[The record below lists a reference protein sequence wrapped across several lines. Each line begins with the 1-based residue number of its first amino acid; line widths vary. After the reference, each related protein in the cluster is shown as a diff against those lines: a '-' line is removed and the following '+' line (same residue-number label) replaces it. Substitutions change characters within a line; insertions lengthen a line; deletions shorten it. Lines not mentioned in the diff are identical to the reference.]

1 MRLTDAT
8 SQISLA
14 LNPGYGTSTSSRSRQ
29 VSKVPLIPSLRY
41 GGSCLTL
48 AAALVAI
55 AFAALPRC
63 AVALERVTYLLPA
76 PIYLPAFGP
85 WIVARQRG
93 YYAAEGLEIDFETA
107 RGGAD
112 VAKQVGVGNAVIGG
126 AMGDTPI
133 IVRGNGVPVRSVAV
147 LGGHGLMQL
156 TVHADS
162 DIKGPADLKGKT
174 VNVSAFQET
183 TYYATLG
190 MLAAVGLT
198 KDDVSIQATGSANIW
213 KFFLARKADAMAG
226 VPDFIAEAENQGAKV
241 RVIPSSAYF
250 DSMGQAILAS
260 DQTIKERPGV
270 VRKLVRATLRGMQD
284 IMDDPAGAA
293 ATYVS
298 AVPDR
303 RGQEKFIQRVF
314 ELYKQYV
321 YGGQSMLG
329 EMDRDQLAK
338 LQAFYVKQGISQAA
352 LPVDDLYT
360 NEFVK

>member
-1 MRLTDAT
+1 MMGACEHSLRKMRAAVFAA
-8 SQISLA
+8 SLA
-14 LNPGYGTSTSSRSRQ
+14 ALPQ
-29 VSKVPLIPSLRY
+29 P
-41 GGSCLTL
+41 
-48 AAALVAI
+48 AAALD
-55 AFAALPRC
+55 
-63 AVALERVTYLLPA
+63 RVTYLLPA
-76 PIYLPAFGP
+76 PIFLPAFGP
-85 WIVARQRG
+85 WIVARQHG
-93 YYAAEGLEIDFETA
+93 YYAAEGLEINFETA

-112 VAKQVGVGNAVIGG
+112 VAKQIGVGNAVIGG

-147 LGGHGLMQL
+147 LGGKGLMQL

-162 DIKGPADLKGKT
+162 DIKGPGDLKGRT
-174 VNVSAFQET
+174 VNVTAFQET

-198 KDDVSIQATGSANIW
+198 KDDVNIQATGASNIW

-250 DSMGQAILAS
+250 ESMGQAILAS
-260 DQTIKERPGV
+260 DQTIKERPQL
-270 VRKLVRATLRGMQD
+270 VRKLVHATLRGMQD
-284 IMDDPAGAA
+284 IMDDPAAA
-293 ATYVS
+293 AMVYVS

-303 RGQEKFIQRVF
+303 QGQEKHIQRVF

-321 YGGQSMLG
+321 YGGQRVLG
-329 EMDRDQLAK
+329 EMNRDQLAK
-338 LQAFYVKQGISQAA
+338 LQAFYVKEGISQTA
-352 LPVDDLYT
+352 LPVDDLFT

>member
-1 MRLTDAT
+1 MHL
-8 SQISLA
+8 
-14 LNPGYGTSTSSRSRQ
+14 GF
-29 VSKVPLIPSLRY
+29 LI
-41 GGSCLTL
+41 TAI
-48 AAALVAI
+48 AAAIVGWSFPAH
-55 AFAALPRC
+55 PS
-63 AVALERVTYLLPA
+63 ERVVYLLPA
-76 PIYLPAFGP
+76 PLYLPAFGP

-147 LGGHGLMQL
+147 LGAQGLMQL
-156 TVHADS
+156 VVHADS
-162 DIKGPADLKGKT
+162 SIKTPADLKGKT
-174 VNVSAFQET
+174 VNVTAFQET
-183 TYYATLG
+183 TYYALLG

-198 KDDVSIQATGSANIW
+198 KDDVNIQATGPANIW

-260 DQTIKERPGV
+260 DQTIKARPGL

-293 ATYVS
+293 GTYVS

-321 YGGQSMLG
+321 YGGQSKLG

-360 NEFVK
+360 NEF

>member
-1 MRLTDAT
+1 MFTCQCRSLCAT
-8 SQISLA
+8 
-14 LNPGYGTSTSSRSRQ
+14 
-29 VSKVPLIPSLRY
+29 V
-41 GGSCLTL
+41 
-48 AAALVAI
+48 AAALL
-55 AFAALPRC
+55 AFAALPHC

-112 VAKQVGVGNAVIGG
+112 VAKQIGVGNAVIGG

-147 LGGHGLMQL
+147 LGGQGLMQL

-162 DIKGPADLKGKT
+162 DIRGPVDLKGKT
-174 VNVSAFQET
+174 VNVTAFQET

-198 KDDVSIQATGSANIW
+198 KDDVNIQATGASNIW

-241 RVIPSSAYF
+241 RVVPSSAYF

-260 DQTIKERPGV
+260 DQTIKERPQL
-270 VRKLVRATLRGMQD
+270 VRRLVRATLRGMRD
-284 IMDDPAGAA
+284 IMDDPVAA
-293 ATYVS
+293 AVVYVS

-303 RGQEKFIQRVF
+303 RGQEKHVQRVF

-329 EMDRDQLAK
+329 EMNRGQLAK

-352 LPVDDLYT
+352 LPVDDLFT
-360 NEFVK
+360 NEFVQ

>member
-1 MRLTDAT
+1 MFTCQCRSLCAT
-8 SQISLA
+8 
-14 LNPGYGTSTSSRSRQ
+14 
-29 VSKVPLIPSLRY
+29 V
-41 GGSCLTL
+41 
-48 AAALVAI
+48 AAALL
-55 AFAALPRC
+55 AFAALPHC

-93 YYAAEGLEIDFETA
+93 YYAAEGLEINFETA

-112 VAKQVGVGNAVIGG
+112 VAKQIGVGNAVIGG

-147 LGGHGLMQL
+147 LGGQGLMQL

-174 VNVSAFQET
+174 VNVTAFQET

-198 KDDVSIQATGSANIW
+198 KDDVNIQATGASNIW

-260 DQTIKERPGV
+260 DQTIKERPQL
-270 VRKLVRATLRGMQD
+270 VRRLVRATLRGMKD
-284 IMDDPAGAA
+284 ISDDPAGAA
-293 ATYVS
+293 ADY
-298 AVPDR
+298 AKALPDR
-303 RGQEKFIQRVF
+303 RGQEQQVQRAF

-321 YGGQSMLG
+321 YGGQNIPG
-329 EMDRDQLAK
+329 EMNRDQLTR
-338 LQAFYVKQGISQAA
+338 LQGF
-352 LPVDDLYT
+352 
-360 NEFVK
+360 